1 MCDVEVDGRQ
11 RRDDAEQ
18 HPRPDGQHLDAAAA
32 AAAADETDDDDDV
45 I

>member
-32 AAAADETDDDDDV
+32 ADETDDDDDV